1 MKVREKLTYTTLI
14 DPTSDGSTC
23 SDLDDLKVSKLK
35 RQNVESIEYRIPSLY
50 LFLFEY
56 IRQYNT
62 NHCQQYFIIYMIP
75 HFFKSNQK

>member
-35 RQNVESIEYRIPSLY
+35 RQNVESIEYRLPSLY
-50 LFLFEY
+50 LFFFNIY
-56 IRQYNT
+56 VNT
-62 NHCQQYFIIYMIP
+62 IHTTVNNTLHDTSLWSWHMAET
-75 HFFKSNQK
+75 